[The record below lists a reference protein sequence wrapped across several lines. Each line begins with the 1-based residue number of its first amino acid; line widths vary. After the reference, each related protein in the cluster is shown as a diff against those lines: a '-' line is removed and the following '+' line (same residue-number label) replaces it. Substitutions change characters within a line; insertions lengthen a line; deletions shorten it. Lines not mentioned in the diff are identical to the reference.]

1 MFNEEKTAANA
12 GRRHL
17 GWSQILVIICAVAIL
32 ALGYGLQVTRST
44 FEHRIADLEASLD
57 ATSHEL
63 TELRASSEGQA
74 TELVSN
80 VDALTKRVGV
90 TSDDLQKAR
99 QQLAQRMK
107 QQQDL
112 VEEKLV
118 TELAAKAS
126 STDVDTLRKE
136 SASKLAEVQQE
147 SNTKLGSVSNDV
159 TGVKED
165 LAAAR
170 RDFSRE
176 LTDVKNVLSDGIAR
190 NAAELAQLRQKGER
204 EYIEFNLRKNQ
215 KPPFQR
221 VGDIQIALTKTD
233 AKKQKYSVMIQADD
247 NKLEKKDRTTNEP
260 VQFLVGRDQLR
271 YELVINSVAKDEIRG
286 YLSTPRN
293 KILSAE
299 GPTFRQ

>member
-1 MFNEEKTAANA
+1 M
-12 GRRHL
+12 
-17 GWSQILVIICAVAIL
+17 
-32 ALGYGLQVTRST
+32 
-44 FEHRIADLEASLD
+44 
-57 ATSHEL
+57 
-63 TELRASSEGQA
+63 
-74 TELVSN
+74 
-80 VDALTKRVGV
+80 
-90 TSDDLQKAR
+90 
-99 QQLAQRMK
+99 
-107 QQQDL
+107 
-112 VEEKLV
+112 
-118 TELAAKAS
+118 
-126 STDVDTLRKE
+126 
-136 SASKLAEVQQE
+136 
-147 SNTKLGSVSNDV
+147 
-159 TGVKED
+159 
-165 LAAAR
+165 
-170 RDFSRE
+170 
-176 LTDVKNVLSDGIAR
+176 
-190 NAAELAQLRQKGER
+190 RQKGER